1 MSLAQGRQYL
11 AIPGPSVVP
20 DRVLQAMHRA
30 APNIYGGPLY
40 DLTYSLI
47 PDLKKIARTE
57 GSVAIYIGNGHAA
70 WEASLAN
77 VLSRGDKVLV
87 LATGLFGLGWAEVA
101 RGLKAE
107 VEVIDFGIQSDV
119 AVERLDAALRAD
131 TTARIKAVMVCHVD
145 TSAGVRNDILA
156 IRKTMDA
163 AGHGALLMV
172 DCIASLACD
181 VYEMDAWGADLTV
194 AASQKGLMT
203 PPGLGFVWFN
213 EKAARVH
220 ETADCATGYWNWKP
234 RANPQGYWQLFGGT
248 APTHHLYGL
257 RIALDMIMEEGLE
270 NVWVR
275 HGKLARALW
284 AAVEAWG
291 QGGPMAFNIKD
302 PAKRSHAV
310 SAFGLGAGNS
320 DKLRGWCDEK
330 AGLTLG
336 IGLGREPAD
345 AYFRVGHMGHVNAQ
359 MILAAIATIDAGL
372 KATGIPHGAGAV
384 EAATALIA
392 AEA

>member
-1 MSLAQGRQYL
+1 MSLAHGRQYL

-57 GSVAIYIGNGHAA
+57 GNLAIYIGNGHAA
-70 WEASLAN
+70 WEASLSN

-101 RGLKAE
+101 RGLRAE
-107 VEVIDFGIQSDV
+107 VEVINYGVRSDV
-119 AVERLDAALRAD
+119 STEKLDAALRAD
-131 TTARIKAVMVCHVD
+131 TEGRIKAVMVCHVD
-145 TSAGVRNDILA
+145 TSAGVRNDIPA
-156 IRKTMDA
+156 IRKTMDE
-163 AGHGALLMV
+163 AGHSALLMV

-181 VYEMDAWGADLTV
+181 RYEMDAWGADVTV

-203 PPGLGFVWFN
+203 PPGLGLVWFN
-213 EKAARVH
+213 EKAAKVH
-220 ETADCATGYWNWKP
+220 ETADCSTGYWNWKP
-234 RANPQGYWQLFGGT
+234 RANPEGYWQLFGGT

-257 RIALDMIMEEGLE
+257 RAAVDMIMEEGLE
-270 NVWVR
+270 KVWTR
-275 HGKLARALW
+275 HDKLARALW
-284 AAVEAWG
+284 AAVDVWSQA
-291 QGGPMAFNIKD
+291 GPVTFNIKD
-302 PAKRSHAV
+302 PAKRSRSV
-310 SAFGLGAGNS
+310 SAFGIGAGNS
-320 DKLRGWCDEK
+320 DKLRAWCEEK

-336 IGLGREPAD
+336 VGLGREPAD
-345 AYFRVGHMGHVNAQ
+345 AFFRVGHMGHVNAQ
-359 MILAAIATIDAGL
+359 MMLAAIATIDAGL
-372 KATGIPHGAGAV
+372 KACAIPHGAGAV

-392 AEA
+392 REA

>member
-1 MSLAQGRQYL
+1 MSLAHGRQYL

-57 GSVAIYIGNGHAA
+57 GNLAIYIGNGHAA
-70 WEASLAN
+70 WEASLSN

-101 RGLKAE
+101 RGLRAE
-107 VEVIDFGIQSDV
+107 VEVINYGVQSDV
-119 AVERLDAALRAD
+119 STEKLDAALRAD
-131 TTARIKAVMVCHVD
+131 TGGRIKAVMVCHVD
-145 TSAGVRNDILA
+145 TSAGVRNDIPA
-156 IRKTMDA
+156 IRKAMDE

-181 VYEMDAWGADLTV
+181 VYEMDAWGADVTV

-213 EKAARVH
+213 EKAAKVH
-220 ETADCATGYWNWKP
+220 ETADCSTGYWNWKS
-234 RANPQGYWQLFGGT
+234 RANPEGYWQLFGGT

-257 RIALDMIMEEGLE
+257 RAAIDMILEEGLE
-270 NVWVR
+270 NVWTR
-275 HGKLARALW
+275 HDKLARALW
-284 AAVEAWG
+284 AAVDAWS
-291 QGGPMAFNIKD
+291 QTGPVTFNIKD
-302 PAKRSHAV
+302 PAKRSRAV
-310 SAFGLGAGNS
+310 SAFGIGAGNG
-320 DKLRGWCDEK
+320 DKLRAWCEEK

-336 IGLGREPAD
+336 IGLGREPED
-345 AYFRVGHMGHVNAQ
+345 AFFRVGHMGHVNAQ
-359 MILAAIATIDAGL
+359 MMLAAIATIDSGL
-372 KATGIPHGAGAV
+372 KACAIPHGAGAV
-384 EAATALIA
+384 EAATELIA
-392 AEA
+392 REA